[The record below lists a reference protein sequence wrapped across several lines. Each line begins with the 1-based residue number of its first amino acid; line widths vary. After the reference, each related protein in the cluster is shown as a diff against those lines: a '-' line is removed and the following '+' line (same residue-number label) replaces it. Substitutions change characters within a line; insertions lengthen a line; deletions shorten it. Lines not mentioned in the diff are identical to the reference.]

1 MQVLQLGS
9 WHQNSLSART
19 RTPLSFL
26 LGRGGPQYG
35 QLLLRTLI
43 NLTGMGPPLP
53 GTALRRRALR
63 GGRARRRWGC
73 PRAGR
78 GGVTR
83 GPRRPQG
90 RSRGRGGSAP
100 AGRKQSRCGAR
111 PGRGG
116 GTCAAGVRSGEVAAP
131 LRSGPVRSGPV
142 GAAGGGGRARC
153 WRGREGAGSGG
164 QVRGRLRRGRAA
176 LPSGLCRPRVEE
188 GRPGPRGFSLTLS
201 LPPTPARG

>member
-131 LRSGPVRSGPV
+131 LRSGPVRSGR
-142 GAAGGGGRARC
+142 GGGRRRPGKVLAGEG
-153 WRGREGAGSGG
+153 RGGERRAGEGPAAAREGG
-164 QVRGRLRRGRAA
+164 AA
-176 LPSGLCRPRVEE
+176 LGAVPA
-188 GRPGPRGFSLTLS
+188 PG
-201 LPPTPARG
+201 

>member
-116 GTCAAGVRSGEVAAP
+116 GELAPRVSGAGKLPRRSGLVW
-131 LRSGPVRSGPV
+131 SGPVRSGRREEAA
-142 GAAGGGGRARC
+142 GQGAGGGGKG
-153 WRGREGAGSGG
+153 RGAAG
-164 QVRGRLRRGRAA
+164 R
-176 LPSGLCRPRVEE
+176 
-188 GRPGPRGFSLTLS
+188 
-201 LPPTPARG
+201 

>member
-116 GTCAAGVRSGEVAAP
+116 ELAPRVSGAGKLPRRSGLV
-131 LRSGPVRSGPV
+131 RSGPVRSGRREEAA
-142 GAAGGGGRARC
+142 GQGAGGGGKG
-153 WRGREGAGSGG
+153 RGAAG
-164 QVRGRLRRGRAA
+164 R
-176 LPSGLCRPRVEE
+176 
-188 GRPGPRGFSLTLS
+188 
-201 LPPTPARG
+201 